1 MLSPHVQAQSCCRA
15 HPAAAIQLA
24 TCNSSACP
32 NPRKMSGSEIVTAVQ
47 QKTGFRERA
56 QILVDVFTTR
66 RLEPCS
72 NSAKRDE
79 MCPCNEDEMCAY
91 LGSLNFGTELSIAE
105 TAAVKRIKFESLT
118 IVLANLK
125 SKATTD
131 FMWPAQKIPN
141 AEKQARLISQPEAVR
156 N

>member
-1 MLSPHVQAQSCCRA
+1 MNDVGGWEVYKSGRLAALLVGSNVGTCSKLAFAVGSP
-15 HPAAAIQLA
+15 
-24 TCNSSACP
+24 
-32 NPRKMSGSEIVTAVQ
+32 
-47 QKTGFRERA
+47 QK
-56 QILVDVFTTR
+56 
-66 RLEPCS
+66 PPS
-72 NSAKRDE
+72 DE
-79 MCPCNEDEMCAY
+79 EFNAFCA
-91 LGSLNFGTELSIAE
+91 SLNFGTELSIAE